1 MNQVAIVTGG
11 ASGIGKEIALTLARK
26 GARVYSLDIQHARY
40 GDVFSIE
47 CDVTQE
53 QQVKE
58 SIESLLA
65 KEGRIDILVNN
76 AGGSLGA
83 SEALEIFDSNV
94 WDRVIKL
101 NLYSTFFCTKHA
113 VKSMKAQRYGRI
125 INISSLA
132 GRARS
137 VLGGVAYA
145 SAKAGVIGFVRQTSF
160 ELGEYGITVNAV
172 APGTVFSGDRI
183 RGYWERKS
191 PTEQEEFLKSVPL
204 GRAGEVSEVAES
216 VAFLA
221 SKEASYITGAVLD
234 VNGGL
239 WVG

>member
-83 SEALEIFDSNV
+83 SEALEIFSTNV
-94 WDRVIKL
+94 WVRVIKL
-101 NLYSTFFCTKHA
+101 NVYSTVFCTKHV
-113 VKSMKAQRYGRI
+113 VKSM
-125 INISSLA
+125 
-132 GRARS
+132 
-137 VLGGVAYA
+137 
-145 SAKAGVIGFVRQTSF
+145 
-160 ELGEYGITVNAV
+160 
-172 APGTVFSGDRI
+172 
-183 RGYWERKS
+183 
-191 PTEQEEFLKSVPL
+191 
-204 GRAGEVSEVAES
+204 
-216 VAFLA
+216 
-221 SKEASYITGAVLD
+221 
-234 VNGGL
+234 
-239 WVG
+239 